1 MCSAAKVNRYKP
13 EGRPRQFLL
22 QLVSDLT
29 SNFAILTVFY
39 YFKPKTK
46 TTVIIESDRL
56 ELKKNLFFAV
66 RHGVLI
72 GSAAWRQFL
81 DCNQTEESFM
91 HINRVTIGVI
101 IDCTVFIIIIIR
113 VVIIQ
118 NTQAVVNTNKHTH
131 RHRTA
136 AILSMIVIPD
146 HGLVFAL

>member
-1 MCSAAKVNRYKP
+1 MYGDGSPYVCFIVAC
-13 EGRPRQFLL
+13 LL
-22 QLVSDLT
+22 G
-29 SNFAILTVFY
+29 
-39 YFKPKTK
+39 
-46 TTVIIESDRL
+46 
-56 ELKKNLFFAV
+56 FAV
-66 RHGVLI
+66 VAGNVALRYGLCVPRRHGVLI